1 MLETK
6 KYVLTVEGE
15 TEQWYFIWLRDQI
28 NGFEGRTYN
37 VSIVPKVQQSPK
49 SFYKRTNSKVTP
61 EVIHICDV
69 ESTDDHHIEKF
80 ENILKEMKEADRQ
93 KKIKYQLGYSNF
105 TFELWMILHKKD
117 CCGPFNSRKQ
127 YLAPIQKAFG
137 EKFEDLDHY
146 KQESAFK
153 RCLGKL
159 SLNDVKDALRRAD
172 KIAEQNVKDGK
183 KPVNLCGYSYYRDNP
198 ALSINEVVKK
208 IFTECGVLPKRK

>member
-28 NGFEGRTYN
+28 NGFEGRKYN

-49 SFYKRTNSKVTP
+49 SFYKGTNSKVTP

-105 TFELWMILHKKD
+105 TFELWMILHKK
-117 CCGPFNSRKQ
+117 CHQ
-127 YLAPIQKAFG
+127 
-137 EKFEDLDHY
+137 
-146 KQESAFK
+146 
-153 RCLGKL
+153 
-159 SLNDVKDALRRAD
+159 
-172 KIAEQNVKDGK
+172 
-183 KPVNLCGYSYYRDNP
+183 
-198 ALSINEVVKK
+198 INN
-208 IFTECGVLPKRK
+208 